1 MIVVDSSVLITGL
14 RGTVTPAT
22 RFMYAVQ
29 AVGELIIPDLVALEV
44 LQGMPNERQAAQLED
59 SLLFHGITPVLN
71 EEIALAA
78 GRNYRALRRRGITV
92 RKTPDLII
100 ATFCMVHG
108 HHLLH
113 QDHDFEHFERL
124 LGLQVYRPH

>member
-1 MIVVDSSVLITGL
+1 MIVVDSSVFISGL
-14 RGTVTPAT
+14 KGADTPAT
-22 RFMYAVQ
+22 RFMYALQ
-29 AVGELIIPDLVALEV
+29 AEGELIVPDLVALEV

-59 SLLFHGITPVLN
+59 SLLFHGITPVMN
-71 EEIALAA
+71 EEIALLGA
-78 GRNYRALRRRGITV
+78 RNYRALRRRGITL

-108 HHLLH
+108 HQLLH
-113 QDHDFEHFERL
+113 QDRDFDHFEQL